1 MSADD
6 ETERDI
12 ALLVDLARQAKR
24 KLVVL
29 GIVMLVT
36 GTMLAAGAVVMTGT
50 PGERI
55 ACAAVGFALVAMGGF
70 LAGIGRRSAARLLE
84 LVPRIVQGAGVVW
97 TYVDAR
103 EVGGGSQL
111 LHLIADDGAEHVM
124 VLPAN
129 DVAAALEVVRRR
141 IPKVKLGEDTKL
153 RARFEDDRAGIA
165 KQLATAQTLR

>member
-1 MSADD
+1 MSDDD
-6 ETERDI
+6 ETERDV

-24 KLVVL
+24 KLLVL
-29 GIVMLVT
+29 GVVMLVT
-36 GTMLAAGAVVMTGT
+36 GTMLAAGAVVITGT

-55 ACAAVGFALVAMGGF
+55 ACAVTGFALVAMGGF

-84 LVPRIVQGAGVVW
+84 LVPRIVRGEGVVW

-111 LHLIADDGAEHVM
+111 LHLIADDGVEHVM

-141 IPKVKLGEDTKL
+141 VPQAKVGEDAKL

-165 KQLATAQTLR
+165 KELSKTQVVR